1 MKAAQKRETELK
13 TGSSNSVASV
23 PGDTWIPMAWDDYLQ
38 VIEDP
43 AYEKASGYYFDGRA
57 RIEMT
62 PLGND
67 HASDHL
73 IIGYAIQ
80 LYASLKQI
88 ELNGK
93 DNCSYRRAGYQEV
106 QPDLSFYSGDNLNAV
121 PHGTKVVSLDKFPP
135 PNLVVEVADSSLSDD
150 KGEKRILYE
159 SLNVQE
165 YWIVDVRNTQIVA
178 FAVENGGSRQ
188 IRESGLLAGLEFS
201 VLEEGLRRTRESSHT
216 QVGAWLL
223 REFQGE

>member
-1 MKAAQKRETELK
+1 MKAARKSETELK
-13 TGSSNSVASV
+13 AESSNAVVSV
-23 PGDTWIPMAWDDYLQ
+23 PADTWIAMAWDDYLQ

-43 AYEKASGYYFDGRA
+43 VYKKASGYYFDGRA

-93 DNCSYRRAGYQEV
+93 DNCSYRKIGYQEV
-106 QPDLSFYSGDNLNAV
+106 QPDLSFYLGDNLNAV
-121 PHGTKVVSLDKFPP
+121 PHGTKVIGLDEFPP

-165 YWIVDVRNTQIVA
+165 YWIVDVRNTQIIG
-178 FAVENGGSRQ
+178 FAVADGGSRQ

-201 VLEEGLRRTRESSHT
+201 VLEEALRRTRESSHT

-223 REFQGE
+223 REFQE